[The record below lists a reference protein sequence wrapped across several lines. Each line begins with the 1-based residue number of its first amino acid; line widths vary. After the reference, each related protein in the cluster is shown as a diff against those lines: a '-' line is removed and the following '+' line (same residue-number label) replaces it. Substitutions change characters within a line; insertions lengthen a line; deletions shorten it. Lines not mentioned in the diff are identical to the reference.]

1 MTRKL
6 FLAGFCGLL
15 LAATAFAAD
24 VSGKWTGKVPRR
36 DEAVDTTF
44 TFKVEGAKLTGSM
57 SSAQGEQQIAN
68 GKVEGDTITFT
79 SEANGA
85 TATFKGTVT
94 ATEIKFTRARE
105 GGQAR
110 EFVAKRAN

>member
-1 MTRKL
+1 MKRKAV
-6 FLAGFCGLL
+6 LAVLGALL
-15 LAATAFAAD
+15 LTVAASAAD

-44 TFKVEGAKLTGSM
+44 MFKVEGAKLTGTI
-57 SSAQGEQQIAN
+57 SSAQGEQPISD

-79 SEANGA
+79 APGGQA
-85 TATFKGTVT
+85 TATFKGVVSGN
-94 ATEIKFTRARE
+94 EIKFTRTRQ